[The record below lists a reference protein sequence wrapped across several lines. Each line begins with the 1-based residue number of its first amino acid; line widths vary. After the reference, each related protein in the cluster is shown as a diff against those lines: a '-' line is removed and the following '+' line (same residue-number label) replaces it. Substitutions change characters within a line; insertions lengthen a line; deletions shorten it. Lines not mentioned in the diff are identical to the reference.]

1 MSKKESEYELK
12 DHQLFASSRK
22 VWKTLKAENDIAKSK
37 KRL

>member
-22 VWKTLKAENDIAKSK
+22 VWKTLKAENNIARAK
-37 KRL
+37 